1 MTSFHYKIIPTY
13 TKVSTDPHMGNQS
26 LCVGDFFVLFLGF
39 PLNVLALFD
48 EDGVVVRVL
57 VDG

>member
-57 VDG
+57 